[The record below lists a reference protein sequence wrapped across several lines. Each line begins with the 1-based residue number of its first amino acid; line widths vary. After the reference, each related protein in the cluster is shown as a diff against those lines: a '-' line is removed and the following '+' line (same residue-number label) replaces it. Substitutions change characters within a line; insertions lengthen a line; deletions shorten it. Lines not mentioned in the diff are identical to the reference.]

1 MTNLPE
7 IGDVI
12 DGTYEIQNVLGTGGF
27 GAVYRARQINMDRD
41 VALKL
46 LVASGAKF
54 DEMVKRFRREV
65 MAIRNLNHPNTIQ
78 IYDFRDN
85 PDGLLYYTME
95 ALDGQTLK
103 DAVRDH
109 GPLSPRRLKHVMRQ
123 VLKSLSEA
131 HSYNIVHR
139 DLKPANIMLVDMH
152 GETDFVKVLDFGI
165 AKRLQDEEEEGD
177 EKTEDLT
184 SAGILVGTLRYMAP
198 EQITGEDLGPH
209 TDLYALGLIAL
220 EMLTG
225 QSVFEGTG
233 RWEVLQQQISE
244 DPVAIP
250 EVILRS
256 EIGPV
261 IRQCLEKRPG
271 PRFSTADEVL
281 RALGAIDDSKLGSEA
296 LYKSDGEG
304 GWIPRNSDPG
314 ESLRTVKVEP
324 IGRSTGLVVGDDST
338 ADLDGKTTI
347 THVDELPSGEFY
359 SPEPMA
365 AQSALEQKKTTP
377 HSSVRGSAGS
387 GALPLMTAPQ
397 DRTDSV
403 AFTPSKVEPNKTLLL
418 GVGILFVIVVLGGV
432 AMWMMQS
439 SPGAEQVE
447 EPQGLVAVE
456 NTESEQ
462 PEEEHASDRLEGEEE
477 PDVKAA
483 QLHSV
488 MVEVESGVRA
498 LIYVDDV
505 AMGRAPHRVEFAEDE
520 QVVVRLEA
528 QGYEDLEETFDQNT
542 PETVELVMAS
552 VEDDSAA
559 RAGRGAAPE
568 TTRSERDS
576 RPSGSSSSRQPSQP
590 SQPPEQT
597 RRSEPDP
604 PSERSGASD
613 WVDIDSPSEPREE
626 SSSGGSDDWLDI
638 PSTPREEEEKEE
650 ADEIPL
656 F

>member
-165 AKRLQDEEEEGD
+165 AKRLQDEEEGD
-177 EKTEDLT
+177 ENTEDLT

-250 EVILRS
+250 EAVLRS
-256 EIGPV
+256 GIGPV

-281 RALGAIDDSKLGSEA
+281 RALGAIDDAALDSEA
-296 LYKSDGEG
+296 LFKSDGEG
-304 GWIPRNSDPG
+304 GWIPRDSDPS

-324 IGRSTGLVVGDDST
+324 IGGSAGLVVGDDSA
-338 ADLDGKTTI
+338 ADLDAKTTI
-347 THVDELPSGEFY
+347 THVDDLPSGEFH
-359 SPEPMA
+359 SPAPITGQNTPQQNQA
-365 AQSALEQKKTTP
+365 APQGNAIN
-377 HSSVRGSAGS
+377 SAGS
-387 GALPLMTAPQ
+387 GALPRMSVPQ

-403 AFTPSKVEPNKTLLL
+403 AFSPTKTESNKTLLL
-418 GVGILFVIVVLGGV
+418 GVGILFVLVAIGGV
-432 AMWMMQS
+432 AVWMMQS
-439 SPGAEQVE
+439 TETSEQA
-447 EPQGLVAVE
+447 EPQELVAVD
-456 NTESEQ
+456 TRESE
-462 PEEEHASDRLEGEEE
+462 PLPVEEHGHDRREIDEE
-477 PDVKAA
+477 PELEAA
-483 QLHSV
+483 QPHSV
-488 MVEVESGVRA
+488 MVEVEGGVRA
-498 LIYVDDV
+498 LIFVDDV
-505 AMGRAPHRVEFAEDE
+505 AMGRTPYRVEFPEDE
-520 QVVVRLEA
+520 QIVVRLEA
-528 QGYEDLEETFDQNT
+528 RGYEDLEEAFDLNT
-542 PETVELVMAS
+542 PETVELVMVS
-552 VEDDSAA
+552 VEEDDSAA
-559 RAGRGAAPE
+559 RAGRGASSE
-568 TTRSERDS
+568 TTRSEPAS
-576 RPSGSSSSRQPSQP
+576 RPSGSSSSRQPSQ
-590 SQPPEQT
+590 QPEQT
-597 RRSEPDP
+597 QRAEPDP
-604 PSERSGASD
+604 PTERSGGSD
-613 WVDIDSPSEPREE
+613 WLDIDSPSEPREE
-626 SSSGGSDDWLDI
+626 SSGGGSDDWVDI
-638 PSTPREEEEKEE
+638 PSTPPREEEKEE
-650 ADEIPL
+650 EGADEIPL